1 MTSEESIDRPDPPG
15 GPGKLPTLAIDWE
28 LYGRYLDD
36 SGLAE
41 ADKRLLIETLWSIMV
56 SFVDLGF
63 RLSPIGESCGQ
74 AGPPDA
80 IAGDAVPPVL
90 HCRDTTTTQAFEGAA
105 VDDPASS
112 SGRGHD
118 AG

>member
-1 MTSEESIDRPDPPG
+1 MTSEEALDRPSQPG
-15 GPGKLPTLAIDWE
+15 SPNRLPTLAIDWE

-36 SGLAE
+36 SGLPE

-63 RLSPIGESCGQ
+63 RLSLVGESCGQ
-74 AGPPDA
+74 AGPADA
-80 IAGDAVPPVL
+80 DAGTGMLPVL
-90 HCRDTTTTQAFEGAA
+90 DCGDTTTTQAFEGAA

-112 SGRGHD
+112 SARRRD